1 MKTVVEN
8 TEAPAKLKNVTIAF
22 YRPEMGN
29 LNQVNFEV
37 EKLDDALSY
46 FETSFPEGKIEY
58 LIYKP

>member
-1 MKTVVEN
+1 MKTE
-8 TEAPAKLKNVTIAF
+8 TRAKLKNVTIAF
-22 YRPEMGN
+22 YRSEMGN

-46 FETSFPEGKIEY
+46 FEASFPEGKIEY